1 MKLIRN
7 ANEVE
12 KIVKSRCDRLM
23 TQNSKKWK
31 KLYEDEYEVYW
42 QTPKRRNGK
51 CMYVISSRGVD
62 IYYTKEEFENHI
74 YAIGRVNDE
83 LYKPNGRC
91 YL

>member
-1 MKLIRN
+1 
-7 ANEVE
+7 
-12 KIVKSRCDRLM
+12 M

-74 YAIGRVNDE
+74 YAVGRVNDE

-91 YL
+91 YQ

>member
-1 MKLIRN
+1 MI
-7 ANEVE
+7 
-12 KIVKSRCDRLM
+12 
-23 TQNSKKWK
+23 QNSKKWK

-42 QTPKRRNGK
+42 QIPKRRNGK

-62 IYYTKEEFENHI
+62 TYYTKEEFENHI
-74 YAIGRVNDE
+74 YAVGRVNDE